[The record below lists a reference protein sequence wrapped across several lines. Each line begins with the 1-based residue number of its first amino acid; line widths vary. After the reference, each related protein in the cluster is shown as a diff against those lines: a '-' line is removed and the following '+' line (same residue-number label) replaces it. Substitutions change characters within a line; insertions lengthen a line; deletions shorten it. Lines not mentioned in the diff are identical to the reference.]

1 MSWVCRMDALKE
13 LCSWMVKAGLA
24 GPAIGVGE
32 PNGPPMPEVPATL
45 RFSSKHA
52 AWTAMKTVMD
62 SEAVEIIA
70 PYMRGSTYDEKVA
83 NAQSLTSGLEEA
95 AWEILHS
102 RNSEPG
108 ATLHVPQAGAT
119 PHVPVR
125 LTSDHVAGAYWMAFL
140 AKDWE
145 APGCVCPLVDVL
157 KAELQQLVCATF
169 RCLLNLSVL

>member
-1 MSWVCRMDALKE
+1 MDALKE

-24 GPAIGVGE
+24 APAIGVGE
-32 PNGPPMPEVPATL
+32 PNGPPKPEVPATL

-52 AWTAMKTVMD
+52 AWPAMKTVMD

-70 PYMRGSTYDEKVA
+70 PYMRGSTHDDKVA

-102 RNSEPG
+102 RNAESR
-108 ATLHVPQAGAT
+108 ATYHVPA
-119 PHVPVR
+119 R

-140 AKDWE
+140 AKAME
-145 APGCVCPLVDVL
+145 APGCGCPVVDVL
-157 KAELQQLVCATF
+157 KAELQQLV
-169 RCLLNLSVL
+169 RL